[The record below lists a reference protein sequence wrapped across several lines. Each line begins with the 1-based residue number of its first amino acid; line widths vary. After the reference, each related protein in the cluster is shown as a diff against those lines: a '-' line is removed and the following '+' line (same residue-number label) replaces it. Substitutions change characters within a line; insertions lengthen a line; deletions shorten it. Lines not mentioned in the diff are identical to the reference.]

1 MGRFFAP
8 LMMQTHGNIDGW
20 LVVGF
25 GFGLILFFRG
35 LRLFRRGLMVAD
47 TPIIPIRSVAMGITQ
62 VHGHAGGD
70 TPFPSPVRGL
80 PCYAFHVQIERYDKR
95 NGWKHYRTDQNGK
108 RFYISDDSG
117 RIHVDPLKAEFD
129 VPVTGRRI
137 VGDLP
142 MNFSLGRLLGWGRR
156 VDMSDV
162 SLSAKTDE
170 ELLEYAAA
178 SYDYS
183 NSYRFTERCVEPD
196 QEYDVL
202 GTCIENPRPADDD
215 DRNLIT
221 KGEHNGTFLISSKT
235 AEELKQGAGWRSTMM
250 VIGGAALTVF
260 CAALFM
266 ARHGL
271 L

>member
-1 MGRFFAP
+1 M
-8 LMMQTHGNIDGW
+8 
-20 LVVGF
+20 
-25 GFGLILFFRG
+25 
-35 LRLFRRGLMVAD
+35 AD
-47 TPIIPIRSVAMGITQ
+47 TPIIPIRSVAMGLTQ

-80 PCYAFHVQIERYDKR
+80 PCYAFHVRIERYDKQ
-95 NGWKHYRTDQNGK
+95 NGWQHYRTDQNGK
-108 RFYISDDSG
+108 RFYLSDDSG
-117 RIHVDPLKAEFD
+117 RIHVDPLKADFD
-129 VPVTGRRI
+129 LPVTGRRV
-137 VGDLP
+137 VGDVP
-142 MNFSLGRLLGWGRR
+142 MSFSLGRMLGWGRR
-156 VDMSDV
+156 EDMSDV

-196 QEYDVL
+196 EEYDVL
-202 GTCIENPRPADDD
+202 GTCIENPRPEDDN

-221 KGEHNGTFLISSKT
+221 KGEHDHTFLISSRS
-235 AEELKQGAGWRSTMM
+235 AEQLKQDAGWRSTLM

-266 ARHGL
+266 ARLGL

>member
-1 MGRFFAP
+1 MTPVYA
-8 LMMQTHGNIDGW
+8 NIDVW
-20 LVVGF
+20 LVIGFVVG
-25 GFGLILFFRG
+25 LVLFYRG
-35 LRLFRRGLMVAD
+35 LRNFRRGLMVAD

-80 PCYAFHVQIERYDKR
+80 PCYAFRVQIERYEGR
-95 NGWKHYRTDQNGK
+95 NGWKHYRTDQNGR
-108 RFYISDDSG
+108 RFFLSDDSG
-117 RIHVDPLKAEFD
+117 RIRVDPLKAEFD
-129 VPVTGRRI
+129 VPVTGRRV
-137 VGDLP
+137 VGDVP
-142 MNFSLGRLLGWGRR
+142 MNFSLASLLGRGRSY
-156 VDMSDV
+156 DTSDV

-183 NSYRFTERCVEPD
+183 NSYRFTERCIEPD

-202 GTCIENPRPADDD
+202 GTCVENPRPEDDN
-215 DRNLIT
+215 DRNLMT
-221 KGEHNGTFLISSKT
+221 QGEHDGTFLISSKS
-235 AEELKQGAGWRSTMM
+235 AEELKQDAGWRSA
-250 VIGGAALTVF
+250 VIVMGGAALTVF